1 MTDAPGVITGRAR
14 IAHALGRSE
23 KTVTRWIKRG
33 VLPALHDGPF
43 PNSLLCVRASDIEK
57 LKLAP
62 EIENN

>member
-1 MTDAPGVITGRAR
+1 MNTPDIITGRAR

-33 VLPALHDGPF
+33 VLPAWNDGPF
-43 PNSLLCVRASDIEK
+43 SNNLLQVRASDIAR

-62 EIENN
+62 EDGEE